1 MRTKEIIRLV
11 LALSLLASVAVGPAA
26 AQSLSDD
33 ASSPESLSTGLA
45 ILIVGFLGV
54 LTVATLVLN
63 SPVALLGLAG
73 SVTFFL
79 LALLGITS
87 VRLFY
92 IVGTFH
98 FLSLVASGV
107 YYE

>member
-1 MRTKEIIRLV
+1 MSKKIFKSGLV
-11 LALSLLASVAVGPAA
+11 IFLLVTAMTSPVA

-33 ASSPESLSTGLA
+33 ASSPDELSTGLA
-45 ILIVGFLGV
+45 ILIVGILGI
-54 LTVATLVLN
+54 LTVATVVLN

-73 SVTFFL
+73 SFTFFL

-92 IVGTFH
+92 IVGTIH
-98 FLSLVASGV
+98 ALSLVASGV
-107 YYE
+107 FKE

>member
-1 MRTKEIIRLV
+1 M
-11 LALSLLASVAVGPAA
+11 LSMLTNPVA

-33 ASSPESLSTGLA
+33 ASSPDQLTEGLA
-45 ILIVGFLGV
+45 ILIIGFLAV
-54 LTVATLVLN
+54 LTAATLVLN

-87 VRLFY
+87 IRLFY
-92 IVGTFH
+92 IVGTLH
-98 FLSLVASGV
+98 ALTLAATGV
-107 YYE
+107 FKE